1 MPASA
6 SHRAWL
12 VWGVAVLA
20 YAAATFHRTS
30 LGVAATP
37 ATERFGIGASVLSTF
52 AVMQLVVYAGM
63 QVPVGVLVDRFGS
76 RVLIASGALLMAG
89 GQTILA
95 LATHPGTA
103 VLARVVVGAGDAMTF
118 ISVLRIIPA
127 WFPARRVPMVTQLTG
142 QVGQVGQ
149 VASTIPLAAALAG
162 PGWTPAYLGAA
173 AVGVLSGILV
183 LLAVRDRPPGT
194 ERPVP
199 AGWRQAL
206 ADLRSS
212 FTHPGTRLGLWSH
225 FSTQFSGMVF
235 LLLWGYPFLTAG
247 LGYSPGLAGSLLTMM
262 VLAGPVIGPVLGQ
275 LTAQYPMRRSNLIFG
290 VLIATVAMW
299 TLVLLWPGTVPLPL
313 LVLLLLVLAAYLPA
327 SAVGFDFARSFNP
340 ATRMGAASG
349 IVNMGGFTASLM
361 TIFAIGV
368 ILDWRAPTGDFDLV
382 DFKLAFCF
390 QYLLWA
396 FGFVSLW
403 RSRRLTRAAMRAAGG
418 GEIDPL
424 PAAIARRWRGRGGR

>member
-1 MPASA
+1 VPTST
-6 SHRAWL
+6 SRRSWS
-12 VWGVAVLA
+12 VWGIAVAA
-20 YAAATFHRTS
+20 YAVAIFQRTS
-30 LGVAATP
+30 LGVAAAP

-52 AVMQLVVYAGM
+52 VVLQLVVYAAM
-63 QVPVGVLVDRFGS
+63 QIPVGILVDRFGS
-76 RVLIASGALLMAG
+76 RLLLVTGALLMAA
-89 GQTILA
+89 GQTTMA
-95 LATHPGTA
+95 LAEQPGTA

-127 WFPARRVPMVTQLTG
+127 WFPARSVPVVTQLTG

-173 AVGVLSGILV
+173 AVGVLAAVAV
-183 LLAVRDRPPGT
+183 LLAVRDRPVGT
-194 ERPVP
+194 PVP
-199 AGWRQAL
+199 TPVGWGQAL
-206 ADLRSS
+206 ADLRTS

-235 LLLWGYPFLTAG
+235 ALLWGYPFLTTG
-247 LGYSPGLAGSLLTMM
+247 LGYSPGLAGSLLTVM

-275 LTAQYPMRRSNLIFG
+275 LTAAYPLRRSNLIFG
-290 VLIATVAMW
+290 VLIATVAIW
-299 TLVLLWPGTVPLPL
+299 TLVLVWPGTVPLPL
-313 LVLLLLVLAAYLPA
+313 LVLLLLVLAAYGPA

-340 ATRMGAASG
+340 STRLGAASG
-349 IVNMGGFTASLM
+349 IVNMGGFTASLI

-368 ILDWRAPTGDFDLV
+368 ILDWRAPTGAFDLV
-382 DFKLAFCF
+382 DFKIAFCF

-403 RSRRLTRAAMRAAGG
+403 VSRRLTRAGMRAEGG
-418 GEIDPL
+418 GAIDPL
-424 PAAIARRWRGRGGR
+424 TSAIARRWRDRPRG